1 MLKVSRERNSE
12 VYFGLF
18 HVLKLCLFLTNVFQ
32 WQPVYDWIK
41 LSHSLCRCLCPCFS
55 VSASVCIFYVC
66 IYVRVS
72 VCLYLCLYFI
82 VFFCLSL
89 SLFLC
94 ICFCLSVCLSA
105 TDEKQTVAREK
116 LCWTVWQCILPRH
129 FKNYQR
135 TLGKRFRPFFLLPP
149 SLFSYT
155 GLLIMTTRSYQW

>member
-12 VYFGLF
+12 VYLGLF

-41 LSHSLCRCLCPCFS
+41 LSPSLCRCLCSCFS
-55 VSASVCIFYVC
+55 VSASVCIVYVC

-94 ICFCLSVCLSA
+94 IYFCLSVCHRRKTKSCTWKAVLNSLTVYIA
-105 TDEKQTVAREK
+105 TPFKK
-116 LCWTVWQCILPRH
+116 LPKDTWKEVSPL
-129 FKNYQR
+129 
-135 TLGKRFRPFFLLPP
+135 FLAASQ
-149 SLFSYT
+149 SLF
-155 GLLIMTTRSYQW
+155 IHWFVNNDN

>member
-1 MLKVSRERNSE
+1 MGGGGGKSAYDMLKVSRERNSE
-12 VYFGLF
+12 VYLGLF

-41 LSHSLCRCLCPCFS
+41 LSPSLCRCLCPCFS
-55 VSASVCIFYVC
+55 VSASVCIVYVC

-105 TDEKQTVAREK
+105 TEEKQTVAREK
-116 LCWTVWQCILPRH
+116 LC
-129 FKNYQR
+129 
-135 TLGKRFRPFFLLPP
+135 
-149 SLFSYT
+149 
-155 GLLIMTTRSYQW
+155 